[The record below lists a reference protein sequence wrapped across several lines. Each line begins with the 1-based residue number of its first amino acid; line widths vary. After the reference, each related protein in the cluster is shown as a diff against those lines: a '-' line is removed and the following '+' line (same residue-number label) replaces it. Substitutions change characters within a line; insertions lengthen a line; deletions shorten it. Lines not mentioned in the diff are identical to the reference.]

1 MTLAMMRK
9 VGVDTTGL
17 DSAAC
22 LAGDQDQLCEV
33 LARGLVRRYQRRL
46 ARLSNDTYEMPGLP
60 VGAVSLVALHPLRAS
75 SFASFSAHADSRTR
89 CVSCFCWQV
98 LNWTNLLLKNGGSS
112 VELLSWSDRRLCRSE
127 TWFAIAEGLEPE
139 QKLAK

>member
-1 MTLAMMRK
+1 MMRK

-60 VGAVSLVALHPLRAS
+60 VGAVSLVALHPLRAFLQHS
-75 SFASFSAHADSRTR
+75 
-89 CVSCFCWQV
+89 V
-98 LNWTNLLLKNGGSS
+98 LTLTAER
-112 VELLSWSDRRLCRSE
+112 VVCR
-127 TWFAIAEGLEPE
+127 AC
-139 QKLAK
+139 